1 MQTGQQKYIP
11 WFYSVLLHTGLL
23 LLLVLSFHWTSSD
36 IANLGGH
43 NPDSVVKATVVD
55 QSLIDQQL
63 AMLKAQQE
71 KKKQEKQQL
80 EQSITDLKQQQASNQ
95 QKLNQQLSDMQKQAQ
110 DEQDK
115 LAKLKAED
123 AALSQRRKTADTAAR
138 RRQLQDE
145 IASEEKS
152 HDARLASML
161 QKWEALIQLKVTN
174 SWVKPPSAPDNLH
187 CLVSVTQV
195 PGGTVTKAQVQTCN
209 GDDAV
214 VQSIVT
220 AVYKASPLPPP
231 PDPSLFD
238 QGRTLT
244 IHFDPKGP

>member
-1 MQTGQQKYIP
+1 MQTGQQKYTP
-11 WFYSVLLHTGLL
+11 WFYSVLLHAGLV

-36 IANLGGH
+36 IASLGGH
-43 NPDSVVKATVVD
+43 NPESEVKATVVD

-95 QKLNQQLSDMQKQAQ
+95 QKLNQQLADMQKQAQ

-123 AALSQRRKTADTAAR
+123 AALSQKRKTADTAAR
-138 RRQLQDE
+138 RRQLQEE
-145 IASEEKS
+145 IAGEEQAR
-152 HDARLASML
+152 DARLASMK
-161 QKWEALIQLKVTN
+161 QKWVALITLKIHN
-174 SWVKPPSAPDNLH
+174 NWVAPPDTPANLN
-187 CLVSVTQV
+187 CLVRVTQV
-195 PGGTVTKAQVQTCN
+195 MGGTVSNVKVPTCN

-214 VQSIVT
+214 VQSIIT
-220 AVYKASPLPPP
+220 AVYRASPLPAP
-231 PDPSLFD
+231 PDPSLFEV
-238 QGRTLT
+238 GRDLDITFT
-244 IHFDPKGP
+244 QKQQ

>member
-1 MQTGQQKYIP
+1 MQANQHKYTP
-11 WFYSVLLHTGLL
+11 WAYSVVLHACLL

-36 IANLGGH
+36 IASLGGH
-43 NPDSVVKATVVD
+43 NPESVVKATVVD
-55 QSLIDQQL
+55 QGLIDQQL
-63 AMLKAQQE
+63 AMLKAQQQ
-71 KKKQEKQQL
+71 KKQQEKQQL

-123 AALSQRRKTADTAAR
+123 EALSQKHKTADTAAR

-145 IASEEKS
+145 IASEERS
-152 HDARLASML
+152 RDARLASML
-161 QKWEALIQLKVTN
+161 QKWEALIQLKIHN
-174 SWVKPPSAPDNLH
+174 NWVAPPSTPNNLS
-187 CLVSVTQV
+187 CIVVVTQV
-195 PGGTVTKAQVQTCN
+195 RGGDVTNAQVPTCN

-214 VQSIVT
+214 VQSITT
-220 AVYKASPLPPP
+220 AVYKSSPLPPP

-238 QGRTLT
+238 QGRTLRLT
-244 IHFDPKGP
+244 FDNKGP